1 MSLIIT
7 GKRFVKDLE
16 REGALAAYVPL
27 EGGAEGRY
35 QRRARAMGY
44 NLVCLTARGLGDP
57 ASYLMQVHGVRP
69 AHLGKKTTGRDGA
82 VGYRYYLPPILT
94 YRLDNLAPN
103 EKGVLLWLIEGTIM
117 SQQELAYFV
126 GLPTQEP
133 RVKVVIEMGGD
144 RTFTWKP
151 LKGLISAA

>member
-1 MSLIIT
+1 MPLIIT
-7 GKRFVKDLE
+7 GKRFINQLE
-16 REGALAAYVPL
+16 KEGALAAYVPL

-35 QRRARAMGY
+35 QRRVRAAGY

-94 YRLDNLAPN
+94 YRLDNLASN
-103 EKGVLLWLIEGTIM
+103 EKGVVLWLIEGNIL
-117 SQQELAYFV
+117 SQQELAFLAT
-126 GLPTQEP
+126 LPAKEP
-133 RVKVVIEMGGD
+133 RVKVVVEVGGD
-144 RTFTWKP
+144 RTFTWNP
-151 LKGLISAA
+151 LKSLVSAA